1 MEELLKMDIQL
12 IILGA
17 GERKYE
23 EMLKHYEG
31 NILRSFLL
39 I

>member
-31 NILRSFLL
+31 KYQEAFC
-39 I
+39 